1 MGVTFRGKRSRL
13 IVHIPKILQV
23 LIDLLVSMLKL
34 GRERCK
40 YSTSIQNRKSY
51 YRSHST
57 CFLEDQEKTR
67 IKPQSQLFRRTFLY
81 CSFE

>member
-1 MGVTFRGKRSRL
+1 MYVLKSIGMWKFASERSRL

-40 YSTSIQNRKSY
+40 YSTSIQNRNSY

-57 CFLEDQEKTR
+57 CFLEDREKTR
-67 IKPQSQLFRRTFLY
+67 IKP
-81 CSFE
+81 